1 MIVYLDT
8 SALVKLFVNEPGT
21 TAIVNALD
29 EAGAVFTHIITYAE
43 ARAALAKAA
52 RMKRITSKRHAS
64 YKAALENYWDNIEV
78 ITLNLPLIKRAGNLA
93 EIHALRGYDSIH
105 LATAEL
111 VFRQYAEFTFACFDK
126 NLNKAANEL
135 GIRTLA

>member
-8 SALVKLFVNEPGT
+8 SALVKLFVNEPET
-21 TAIVNALD
+21 TIVANALNISS
-29 EAGAVFTHIITYAE
+29 AVFTHMITYAE

-52 RMKRITSKRHAS
+52 RMKRITDKRHAS

-78 ITLNLPLIKRAGNLA
+78 ITLNLPLIKRAGNLT

-105 LATAEL
+105 LAAAEL

-126 NLNKAANEL
+126 NLNKAANAL
-135 GIRTLA
+135 GIKTLV

>member
-8 SALVKLFVNEPGT
+8 SALIKLFVDEPGT
-21 TAIVNALD
+21 KETASALD

-52 RMKRITSKRHAS
+52 RMKRITNKRHAS
-64 YKAALENYWDNIEV
+64 YKAALENYWDNLEV

-93 EIHALRGYDSIH
+93 EKHALRGYDSIH
-105 LATAEL
+105 LAAAEL
-111 VFRQYAEFTFACFDK
+111 VFRQHIEFIFACFDK
-126 NLNKAANEL
+126 NLNMAASAM
-135 GIRTLA
+135 GIKTLA

>member
-8 SALVKLFVNEPGT
+8 SALVKLFVNEPET
-21 TAIVNALD
+21 TIVADALNV
-29 EAGAVFTHIITYAE
+29 ASAVFTHMITYAE

-52 RMKRITSKRHAS
+52 RMKRITDKHHTS
-64 YKAALENYWDNIEV
+64 YKAALENYWDNLEV

-105 LATAEL
+105 LAAAEL
-111 VFRQYAEFTFACFDK
+111 VALQNVEVTFACFDK
-126 NLNKAANEL
+126 NLNKAANAL
-135 GIRTLA
+135 GIKTLV